1 MPHFSTLFSKLSLVA
16 FILPAVAAVL
26 PAQTL
31 EPQPPVLL
39 KRAEERI
46 VIDGD
51 VGEAAWFSG
60 QPARNFW
67 QLFPNDSIRAE
78 WNTEVFMTY
87 DDQFLYVA
95 AKCYSKNNNYVISS
109 LRRDYRAGGN
119 DNITFVFDTFR
130 DRTNAIVFG
139 MNPLG
144 VTREALIS
152 NGGSDSDFFDEFWDN
167 KWYGASSIHEGY
179 WSCELAIP
187 FSSLRF
193 REGDKEWFFNCYRF
207 DMQANVQSTWNRIPQ
222 NQIIMSLGYMGSM
235 IFDEPLRKPGAGI
248 TLIPY
253 FTGSYAQ
260 RFVENG
266 VRVND
271 DPDYRLDAG
280 LDAKIQISSGLNLDL
295 TVNPDFSQVE
305 VDQQVINLDRF
316 EIFFPERRQFFLENA
331 DLFSTFGSDRINPFF
346 SRRIGVTQDPSTGQN
361 LQNPIYAGARLSGKL
376 DNNWRIGLLSM
387 QTARNSAIG
396 RPSTNYTV
404 AAMQRKVFSRSN
416 IAAMFV
422 NKQAFASRDSAGAGF
437 NRVAGLDYNLASSDN
452 KLTGKVFY
460 HRSFSPGDNRQ
471 AFSHGAS
478 AEYRVKRFAVGWEH
492 RAVGRG
498 YNAEVGFV
506 PRKNYISANPYA
518 LFFLYPGK
526 GPFNQHEIGGAAF
539 VLWMPELGRT
549 DHEINLWWEG
559 SMRNTAEWGVG
570 FRNSYV
576 YLFEDFDPGRQ
587 GALPLPAGT
596 SYNFSRIGFEFSSDR
611 RPKFNFRIE
620 PAAGQYFNG
629 YSLNIE
635 GALSYRYQPYGSVAV
650 NFNYTYIDLP
660 DPYSDASVLLVG
672 PRIDFTFSKSV
683 FLTTFIQYNQQFE
696 NININARLQ
705 WRYAPVSDFFLVY
718 TDNYNALNISTKNR
732 ALVAKV
738 TYWLNT

>member
-1 MPHFSTLFSKLSLVA
+1 MYRLLTALCLA
-16 FILPAVAAVL
+16 GLPFAAVL
-26 PAQTL
+26 HAQSAEL
-31 EPQPPVLL
+31 QPPIIL
-39 KRAEERI
+39 KRALEPI

-51 VGEAAWFSG
+51 VTEAAWFTG

-67 QLFPNDSIRAE
+67 QIFPNDSMRAE
-78 WNTEVFMTY
+78 WDSEVFMTY
-87 DDQFLYVA
+87 DDQHLYVA
-95 AKCYSKNNNYVISS
+95 AKCYSKGNNFIITS

-152 NGGSDSDFFDEFWDN
+152 NGGSDDDFFDEFWDN
-167 KWYGASSIHEGY
+167 KWHGVSRIHEGY

-193 REGDKEWFFNCYRF
+193 REGDTEWFFNCYRF

-235 IFDEPLRKPGAGI
+235 IWDEPLRKPGAGI

-253 FTGSYAQ
+253 LNSGYAQ
-260 RFVENG
+260 RFVEDG
-266 VRVND
+266 VRVESK
-271 DPDYRLDAG
+271 PDYNINAG
-280 LDAKIQISSGLNLDL
+280 FDAKIQVSSGLNLDL

-305 VDQQVINLDRF
+305 VDEQVINLDRF

-331 DLFSTFGSDRINPFF
+331 DLFGSFGSERINPFF

-361 LQNPIYAGARLSGKL
+361 LQNPIFAGARLSGKL
-376 DNNWRIGLLSM
+376 DNNWRVGLLSM
-387 QTARNSAIG
+387 QAARNTAIG
-396 RPSTNYTV
+396 QPSTNYTA
-404 AAMQRKVFSRSN
+404 AAMQRKIFSRSN

-422 NKQAFASRDSAGAGF
+422 NKQTFAHKDSADSFSAF
-437 NRVAGLDYNLASSDN
+437 NRMAGLDYNLASSDN
-452 KLTGKVFY
+452 KLIGKVFY
-460 HRSFSPGDNRQ
+460 HRSFSPGGNKN
-471 AFSHGAS
+471 AFAHGAS
-478 AEYRVKRFAVGWEH
+478 AEYRVKRFSAGWEQQW
-492 RAVGRG
+492 VGEG

-506 PRKNYISANPYA
+506 PRKNFFSMNPFVQY
-518 LFFLYPGK
+518 FLYPGK
-526 GPFNQHEIGGAAF
+526 GPFNQHSIGAATF

-559 SMRNTAEWGVG
+559 SMRNTSEWGIG

-576 YLFEDFDPGRQ
+576 FLFEDFDPGRQ
-587 GALPLPAGT
+587 DALPLPAGT
-596 SYNFSRIGFEFSSDR
+596 SYNFSGIGFFYSSDR
-611 RPKFNFRIE
+611 RPKFNFSIE

-629 YSLNIE
+629 YGLNIE
-635 GALSYRYQPYGSVAV
+635 GSLSYRYQPFGSVAV
-650 NFNYTYIDLP
+650 NFNYSYIDLP
-660 DPYSDASVLLVG
+660 APYSDASVLLVG
-672 PRIDFTFSKSV
+672 PRIDLTFSKSL
-683 FLTTFIQYNQQFE
+683 FLTTFIQYNQQLD

-718 TDNYNALNISTKNR
+718 TDNYNTLNISAKSR
-732 ALVAKV
+732 ALVAKL